1 MTIYQLSIFIE
12 NRSGTLIKV
21 LRTLGAAGIQIVA
34 STIADTTDY
43 GIYRLIC
50 SEPHRAYDELKKAGI
65 TAARSDVFALELD
78 NQPGRAADAI
88 QAFADAGISI
98 SYMYSFMLGGKGV
111 LILRTENADEA
122 KQVILDNQLRY
133 IEEPDLSKLV

>member
-12 NRSGTLIKV
+12 NRSGTLLKV
-21 LRTLGAAGIQIVA
+21 LQILKQAGIQIVA

-50 SEPHRAYDELKKAGI
+50 SEPHRAYDELVKGGI
-65 TAARSDVFALELD
+65 AVARSDVFALELD

-88 QAFADAGISI
+88 EAFSRANISI
-98 SYMYSFMLGGKGV
+98 AYMYTFLLRGKGIMV
-111 LILRTENADEA
+111 FRTEKPEEA
-122 KQVILDNQLRY
+122 EQVIRTNNLKY
-133 IEEPDLSKLV
+133 IAEPDLSKLV

>member
-21 LRTLGAAGIQIVA
+21 LQILKKAGIQIVA

-43 GIYRLIC
+43 GIYSLIC
-50 SEPHRAYDELKKAGI
+50 SEPHRAYEELKNGGVAV
-65 TAARSDVFALELD
+65 ARSDVFALELD

-88 QAFADAGISI
+88 KAFSDAGISI
-98 SYMYSFMLGGKGV
+98 AYMYSFMLAGKGV
-111 LILRTENADEA
+111 LIFRTENADEA
-122 KQVILDNQLRY
+122 KQVILDNKLKY

>member
-21 LRTLGAAGIQIVA
+21 LQILKQADIQIVA

-50 SEPHRAYDELKKAGI
+50 SEPERAYEELRRGGI
-65 TAARSDVFALELD
+65 AVARSDVFALELD

-88 QAFADAGISI
+88 EAFAEAGISI
-98 SYMYSFMLGGKGV
+98 AYMYSFMLGGKGV
-111 LILRTENADEA
+111 LIFRTENADEA
-122 KQVILDNQLRY
+122 KQVIRDNNLKF
-133 IEEPDLSKLV
+133 IAEPDLSKLV

>member
-12 NRSGTLIKV
+12 NRSGTLLKV
-21 LRTLGAAGIQIVA
+21 LQILKQAGIQIVA

-50 SEPHRAYDELKKAGI
+50 SEPHRAYDELVKGGI
-65 TAARSDVFALELD
+65 AVARSDVFALELD

-88 QAFADAGISI
+88 EAFSRANISI
-98 SYMYSFMLGGKGV
+98 AYMYTFLLRGKGIMV
-111 LILRTENADEA
+111 FRTENAEEA
-122 KQVILDNQLRY
+122 EQVIRANNLKY
-133 IEEPDLSKLV
+133 IAEPDLSKLV

>member
-12 NRSGTLIKV
+12 NRSGTLLKV
-21 LRTLGAAGIQIVA
+21 LQILKQAGIQIVA

-50 SEPHRAYDELKKAGI
+50 SEPHRAYDELVKGGI
-65 TAARSDVFALELD
+65 AVARSDVFALELD

-88 QAFADAGISI
+88 EAFSRANISI
-98 SYMYSFMLGGKGV
+98 AYLYTVLLRGKGIMV
-111 LILRTENADEA
+111 FRTENAEEA
-122 KQVILDNQLRY
+122 EQVIRANNLKY
-133 IEEPDLSKLV
+133 IAEPDLSKLV